1 MAKKKD
7 NKTEL
12 SFEKA
17 LKQLENT
24 VTQLEE
30 GDLSLDD
37 SLQKYEKG
45 IKLAR
50 ECRTR
55 LEEAKKKIEL
65 LLKED
70 GDFRKEPFETDI
82 G

>member
-1 MAKKKD
+1 MAKKKV
-7 NKTEL
+7 KRSEI

-17 LKQLENT
+17 LKDLENT
-24 VTQLEE
+24 VSQLEE

-37 SLQKYEKG
+37 SLKKYEKG

-50 ECRTR
+50 ECRAR

-65 LLKED
+65 LINED
-70 GDFRKEPFETDI
+70 GTFSEEPFEEDI